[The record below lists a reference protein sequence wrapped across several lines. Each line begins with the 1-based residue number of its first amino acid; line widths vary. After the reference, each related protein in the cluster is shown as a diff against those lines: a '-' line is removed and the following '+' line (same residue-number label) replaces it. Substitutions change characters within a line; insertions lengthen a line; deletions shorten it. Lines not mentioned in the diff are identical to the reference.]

1 MVRNM
6 RHVTDPHNRTLAEFD
21 ESLIDPEGPIG
32 PKGREIMERIDRIS
46 ANPAAELNDDITQ
59 QRHRRFKRFLREH
72 PMADELVNGE
82 MLAAAAG
89 ADLTPGGAVTDSMR
103 TKAMDL
109 LTGNMDAVNERAH
122 INAVARN

>member
-1 MVRNM
+1 
-6 RHVTDPHNRTLAEFD
+6 
-21 ESLIDPEGPIG
+21 
-32 PKGREIMERIDRIS
+32 
-46 ANPAAELNDDITQ
+46 
-59 QRHRRFKRFLREH
+59 
-72 PMADELVNGE
+72 

-122 INAVARN
+122 INAVASELTIWTRDNFEDASLIGLAKEMAARYADRPDAQDEMYQELRGRIFQGVMEHEVGHTIGLRHNFSGSYDAMNFHDDFWRVR